1 MKRLN
6 TDFSLKMKCEAKK
19 FVFMLTKNF
28 VQIWGSS
35 NYFWHTKSSHFYPI
49 KCLLLRPLPAL
60 ADEFSSCTKVRHRLK
75 IKYSSIYSPCYV
87 PVSLKTVFPEL
98 GTLVQ
103 FIDRIYV
110 AFLKGNG
117 QKSLAQKLSKADFWK
132 LSIL

>member
-1 MKRLN
+1 
-6 TDFSLKMKCEAKK
+6 
-19 FVFMLTKNF
+19 
-28 VQIWGSS
+28 
-35 NYFWHTKSSHFYPI
+35 
-49 KCLLLRPLPAL
+49 
-60 ADEFSSCTKVRHRLK
+60 LK